1 MREKSLAGLRVLVT
15 RPADQSDELVA
26 AIEDSGGEAIR
37 FPVIRISGRDPK
49 TVAGEFAT
57 LPTPDIVIFVSS
69 NAAEHGLP
77 AVRDCGAR
85 LAAIGPATSAA
96 ISATGSRVDIAPTKG
111 FDSEQLLL
119 HPELQNVSGKTILI
133 VRGKSG
139 RELLGD
145 TLRERGANVS
155 YLAVYDRERNTIP
168 AAEVE
173 SLDAAWR
180 KGRIDCVTVMSVET
194 LENLLLLLPATS
206 LEALRKTPL
215 VAPGERVIQTVMEL
229 VPGIP
234 AIKASGPRAA
244 DILNALKELRHSG
257 QN

>member
-1 MREKSLAGLRVLVT
+1 MSENSLAGFRVLVT

-26 AIEDSGGEAIR
+26 AIENSGGEAIR
-37 FPVIRISGRDPK
+37 FPVIRILGRDPK
-49 TVAGEFAT
+49 IVAGEFAI

-96 ISATGSRVDIAPTKG
+96 ISATGARVDIAPSNG
-111 FDSEQLLL
+111 FDSEQLLQ
-119 HPELQNVSGKTILI
+119 HPELQNVNGKTVLI

-139 RELLGD
+139 RELLRD
-145 TLRERGANVS
+145 TLRERGADVS

-168 AAEVE
+168 AAEVAK
-173 SLDAAWR
+173 LDDAWR
-180 KGRIDCVTVMSVET
+180 NGRIDCVTVMSVET
-194 LENLLLLLPATS
+194 LENLLLLLPAAS

-234 AIKASGPRAA
+234 AIQASGPRAA
-244 DILNALKELRHSG
+244 DILNALKDLRHSG